1 MLKKVILGLTIATIA
16 GIGTVSAQGIKRT
29 PLQKVEFPDGYETVT
44 AIAEIP
50 VGGASGR
57 HTHPGAETGYVLEGE
72 LELLID
78 GKPPLKLKAG
88 DSYQIP
94 AGTVHDARASGDKPM
109 KVLGVYIVTK
119 GKPLAEAAK

>member
-72 LELLID
+72 LELVID

-109 KVLGVYIVTK
+109 KVLGVYIITK

>member
-72 LELLID
+72 LELVID

>member
-1 MLKKVILGLTIATIA
+1 
-16 GIGTVSAQGIKRT
+16 
-29 PLQKVEFPDGYETVT
+29 
-44 AIAEIP
+44 
-50 VGGASGR
+50 
-57 HTHPGAETGYVLEGE
+57 VLEGE
-72 LELLID
+72 LELVID

-109 KVLGVYIVTK
+109 KVLGVYIITK